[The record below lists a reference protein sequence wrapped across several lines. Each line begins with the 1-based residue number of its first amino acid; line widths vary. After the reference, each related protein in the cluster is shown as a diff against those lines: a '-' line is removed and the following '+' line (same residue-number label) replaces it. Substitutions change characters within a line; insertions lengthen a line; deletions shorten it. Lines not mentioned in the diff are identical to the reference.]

1 MITYRV
7 LQVDDSSVEAVPQI
21 VTTGSTGYTNAGV
34 PQVLTSNLNG
44 QLYVIG
50 NPNEMFASQAGT
62 RTIAPRSS
70 IIETTNSVVNN
81 IKKVKLKKFVDLSCQ
96 CGILNFR
103 GTKGEG
109 QHITRLKGEGA
120 IKLITG

>member
-81 IKKVKLKKFVDLSCQ
+81 IKKVGTDTHLF
-96 CGILNFR
+96 CGIRYVKKVKSISGFCTFLER
-103 GTKGEG
+103 
-109 QHITRLKGEGA
+109 
-120 IKLITG
+120 